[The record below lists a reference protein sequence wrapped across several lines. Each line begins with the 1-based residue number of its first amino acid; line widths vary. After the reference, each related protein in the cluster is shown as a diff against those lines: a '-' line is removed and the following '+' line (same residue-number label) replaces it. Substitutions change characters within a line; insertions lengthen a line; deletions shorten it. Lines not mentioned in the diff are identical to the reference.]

1 MLSTTGSPPAHRHD
15 KSVLGQQLDAIRV
28 VIVGFDRR

>member
-1 MLSTTGSPPAHRHD
+1 MLSTTGAPPSHRHD
-15 KSVLGQQLDAIRV
+15 QSVLGQQLDAIRV